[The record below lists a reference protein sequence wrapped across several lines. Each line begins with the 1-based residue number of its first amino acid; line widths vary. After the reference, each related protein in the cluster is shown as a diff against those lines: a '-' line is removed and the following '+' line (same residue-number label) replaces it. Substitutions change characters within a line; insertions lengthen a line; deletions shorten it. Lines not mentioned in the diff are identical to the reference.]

1 MPGRIY
7 SSSPAPSGSSL
18 DGLSLISIL
27 FDQSLNWKF
36 VVNSPLSSSQIFGWI
51 PYLITNALGI
61 TSDSVKTFA
70 LQVYVPSSYQ
80 TASDVADLGTMWLG
94 YIPTEQ
100 VDALAAMI
108 KAKQSKFYTGS
119 TVQVATE
126 LANHVNSGF
135 PLLSVA
141 STSGS
146 GSSPAGPDGGSG
158 DTVGAAGDS
167 GKSRQDAI
175 IGVVS
180 ALGGIALLVLV
191 FLVYRSL
198 KRRKQLAHHRLSDPA
213 GMDAAT
219 MAGIRPEGRDFDED
233 SVGGQRRRSFYFAED
248 SLRGY
253 QGERNED
260 VAYGHSPQ
268 MSQQGMTQR
277 RPIVGGAISAPVLRE
292 SSMNW

>member
-1 MPGRIY
+1 M
-7 SSSPAPSGSSL
+7 
-18 DGLSLISIL
+18 
-27 FDQSLNWKF
+27 
-36 VVNSPLSSSQIFGWI
+36 
-51 PYLITNALGI
+51 
-61 TSDSVKTFA
+61 KTFA
-70 LQVYVPSSYQ
+70 LQVYVPGSYK
-80 TASDVADLGTMWLG
+80 TASDVAVLGTMWLG
-94 YIPTEQ
+94 YIPEDQ

-108 KAKQSKFYTGS
+108 KAKQSRFYTGS
-119 TVQVATE
+119 SVAVATE

-135 PLLSVA
+135 SLLTVS
-141 STSGS
+141 STSS
-146 GSSPAGPDGGSG
+146 GSTPGVDGSSSG
-158 DTVGAAGDS
+158 GTVSAAGDS
-167 GKSRQDAI
+167 SKSRQDAI

-198 KRRKQLAHHRLSDPA
+198 KRRRQLAHHRLSDPP

-219 MAGIRPEGRDFDED
+219 MAGVRPEGREFDED

-253 QGERNED
+253 QGERNDD
-260 VAYGHSPQ
+260 VVYGNSPQ
-268 MSQQGMTQR
+268 MSQQGITQR

>member
-7 SSSPAPSGSSL
+7 SSAPVPSGSSL
-18 DGLSLISIL
+18 DGLTLISIL

-51 PYLITNALGI
+51 PYLITNALDI
-61 TSDSVKTFA
+61 PADSVKTFA
-70 LQVYVPSSYQ
+70 LQVYVPGSYK
-80 TASDVADLGTMWLG
+80 TASDVAVLGTMWLG

-119 TVQVATE
+119 TVPVATE

-135 PLLSVA
+135 PLLSVS
-141 STSGS
+141 STSAGGPAGVDSGS
-146 GSSPAGPDGGSG
+146 GSGAI
-158 DTVGAAGDS
+158 GAAGGS
-167 GKSRQDAI
+167 SKSRQDAI

-180 ALGGIALLVLV
+180 ALGGIALFVLV
-191 FLVYRSL
+191 FLVFRSL
-198 KRRKQLAHHRLSDPA
+198 KRRRQLAHHRLSDPP

-219 MAGIRPEGRDFDED
+219 MAGVRPEGREFDED

-253 QGERNED
+253 QGDRND
-260 VAYGHSPQ
+260 DAAYGHSPQ
-268 MSQQGMTQR
+268 MSQPGMTQR